1 MAREDEFFTV
11 EFTQREATGN
21 DACSHDEGL
30 GDCGVLDG
38 FFFGFGAVVN
48 QVDAC
53 RFGESFQVLTHT
65 FNLEPGAQEALL
77 LGALSGAN
85 ECAHAVRPFWFLV
98 LVRGASAE
106 TETTVSLLPML
117 PCSAALHKHRSA
129 RILGCTGSV
138 DSG

>member
-1 MAREDEFFTV
+1 MAREDELFTV
-11 EFTQREATGN
+11 EFAQCEATGHN
-21 DACSHDEGL
+21 ACSHDEGL
-30 GDCGVLDG
+30 GDGGVLDG

-98 LVRGASAE
+98 LVRGASVE
-106 TETTVSLLPML
+106 TETTASLLPML
-117 PCSAALHKHRSA
+117 PCSAALYKHPSA
-129 RILGCTGSV
+129 EIRGALGV
-138 DSG
+138 